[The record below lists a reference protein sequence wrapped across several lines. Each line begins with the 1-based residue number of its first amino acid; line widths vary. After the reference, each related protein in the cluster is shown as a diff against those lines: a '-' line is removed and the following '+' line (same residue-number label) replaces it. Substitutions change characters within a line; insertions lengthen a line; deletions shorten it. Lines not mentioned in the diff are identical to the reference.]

1 MKTITVN
8 PCDEQDEREAARLT
22 RDPVAGE
29 EVYLDDGQVAIY
41 VSTEFDGD
49 IVRPILYEGDE
60 ENDPSF
66 GRPQLV
72 AKVYRQ
78 PPAGRYSADIERLRE
93 QQTVLQK
100 EVAALR
106 GKVSSAKAAHAQH
119 VKELQAHPDLTRL
132 ADWIA
137 GRVTHVV
144 RHSYGK
150 LEILTFAETFTDKDK
165 HREPGLKLLT
175 LYGMPHG
182 GVATYMNSY
191 RDGSGSDTAVIPCTS
206 REDAQAVAQKFIDEQ
221 VATWR
226 AEPKRAHYLDQFVT
240 CALALGL
247 TVPEEVNAYLH
258 AERVSRVRAH
268 LEKTA
273 DAFAKAQGELRSL
286 TETTAAA

>member
-1 MKTITVN
+1 MSGTT
-8 PCDEQDEREAARLT
+8 PAAG
-22 RDPVAGE
+22 D
-29 EVYLDDGQVAIY
+29 EVYLDNGHAVIY
-41 VSTEFDGD
+41 VAREFDGHV
-49 IVRPILYEGDE
+49 VRQILHEGDD
-60 ENDPSF
+60 ENEPSY

-72 AKVYRQ
+72 TKVFQ
-78 PPAGRYSADIERLRE
+78 SPPQEQYSADIERLRE

-106 GKVSSAKAAHAQH
+106 GEVSSAKAAHAQH
-119 VKELQAHPDLTRL
+119 MKELQAHPDLTRL

-150 LEILTFAETFTDKDK
+150 LEVLTFAETFTDKDK

-273 DAFAKAQGELRSL
+273 DAFAKAQGDLRSL
-286 TETTAAA
+286 TETTATA